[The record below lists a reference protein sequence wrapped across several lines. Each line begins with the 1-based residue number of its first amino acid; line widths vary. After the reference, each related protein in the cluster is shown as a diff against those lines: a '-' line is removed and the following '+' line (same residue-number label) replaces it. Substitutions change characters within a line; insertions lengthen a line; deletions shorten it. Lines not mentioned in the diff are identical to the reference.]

1 MVSRKLSIV
10 IVVIIFQNLFHA
22 DVLSQDVDQYEK
34 FKDTI
39 AYDFMEKFNWPGK
52 WWNPGVNSG
61 FASNKSVSTPASA
74 YLYGNG
80 ESNSEP
86 EYNWYVLP
94 SIDILNPSKEHKLQF
109 RLSSPRKT
117 STGTTSGIDSNDY
130 IEIQISTDGGLRYFS
145 ELQIKGNNNAYWDFN
160 SSKLSIVADASL
172 DTYAPIGG
180 GDRTLTGDGFSIIE
194 IIIPVGT
201 HSIAVDIFTKVN
213 AAGEEF
219 WFDDFLLLES
229 VYESPFP
236 IEFSS
241 FQVSQVNQDVLV
253 EFTVDSQVDNDYYSI
268 YRLVDG
274 VFYYEKV
281 ATIDGDGFSNTTK
294 KYQYL
299 DEDPV
304 PGLIYYCLCQT
315 DNDGGLTSSHVPKP
329 VMYNPSNKKSSI
341 KCEISR
347 EQQQAYCQQA
357 YVDHSNQ
364 PSEKFKALQKHDKES
379 VNSKEM
385 VGDEQKSNNSE
396 IYLNDDKKN
405 KSSLKNK

>member
-236 IEFSS
+236 IELSS

-274 VFYYEKV
+274 IF
-281 ATIDGDGFSNTTK
+281 
-294 KYQYL
+294 
-299 DEDPV
+299 
-304 PGLIYYCLCQT
+304 
-315 DNDGGLTSSHVPKP
+315 
-329 VMYNPSNKKSSI
+329 
-341 KCEISR
+341 
-347 EQQQAYCQQA
+347 
-357 YVDHSNQ
+357 
-364 PSEKFKALQKHDKES
+364 
-379 VNSKEM
+379 
-385 VGDEQKSNNSE
+385 
-396 IYLNDDKKN
+396 
-405 KSSLKNK
+405 